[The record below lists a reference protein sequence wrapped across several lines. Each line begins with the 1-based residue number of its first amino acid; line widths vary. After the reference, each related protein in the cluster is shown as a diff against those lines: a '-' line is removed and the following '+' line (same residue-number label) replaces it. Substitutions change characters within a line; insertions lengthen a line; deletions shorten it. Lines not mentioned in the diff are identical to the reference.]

1 MAIIGRYR
9 EKALFNKLLES
20 DKSSFVAM
28 YGRRRI
34 GKTYLIRSYFENFT
48 FHYTGVVDV
57 DTKQQLERFHKA
69 LCEYGKSDTPMPK
82 TWFEAFD
89 YLKDIIAQSRKKK
102 KVVFIDEMP
111 WMNTPRSKFMP
122 ALEHF
127 WNHWASQR
135 TDLIFLVCGSAS
147 SWIVKKL
154 FNSRGG
160 LHNRVTH
167 KIHLKPFTLAET
179 EEFFENRKFVLN
191 QYQIVKAYM
200 VFGGV
205 PFYLEQMEREK
216 SIDQNIDNLL
226 FNRDGALVNE
236 FSNLYEALYTNPQNY
251 IEIIKALSTKNKG
264 LSRYE
269 LLDLLK
275 LKSGGT
281 LSTLLEDLEL
291 SGFIRKYHSIGK
303 KQRNVLYQLTDAYS
317 LFYFNFLE
325 KKPLVSNDW
334 LNALDSPKNRSW
346 SGYAFEMV
354 CLQHTDQIKHALGIS
369 GIQTHVYAW
378 QTHHEKKNIQIDLL
392 IDRKDQTINLF
403 EIKYSSETYT
413 ITTKYLNELLEKV
426 ALFKHYSKTKKAV
439 HLSMMTTYGLT
450 KNEHSGMMLNDLNLK
465 HLFASLE

>member
-1 MAIIGRYR
+1 MNIVGRYR
-9 EKALFNKLLES
+9 EKALFNKLLEAES
-20 DKSSFVAM
+20 SSFVAM

-34 GKTYLIRSYFENFT
+34 GKTYLIKSFFENFT
-48 FHYTGVVDV
+48 FHFTGVANIN
-57 DTKQQLERFHKA
+57 TKEQLEVFHTSLVQYSNK
-69 LCEYGKSDTPMPK
+69 EVEMPSN
-82 TWFEAFD
+82 WFAAFER
-89 YLKDIIAQSRKKK
+89 LKDIISQSRKKK

-111 WMNTPRSKFMP
+111 WMNTPRSNFLS

-135 TDLIFLVCGSAS
+135 TDLVFLVCGSAS

-154 FNSRGG
+154 FNNKGG

-179 EEFFENRKFVLN
+179 EEFFQSRKFVLN
-191 QYQIVKAYM
+191 RHQIVKAYM

-205 PFYLEQMEREK
+205 PFYLEQMQKEK
-216 SIDQNIDNLL
+216 SIDQNIDDLL

-236 FSNLYEALYTNPQNY
+236 FSNLYEALYTNPVNY
-251 IEIIKALSTKNKG
+251 INIIKALSTKNKG

-269 LLDLLK
+269 LLKLLK
-275 LKSGGT
+275 IKSGGT

-291 SGFIRKYHSIGK
+291 SGFIRKYYTIGK
-303 KQRNVLYQLTDAYS
+303 KQRDVLYQLMDAYS

-325 KKPLVSNDW
+325 KKNIAANDW
-334 LNALDSPKNRSW
+334 ITALDSPKMRSW

-378 QTHHEKKNIQIDLL
+378 QTHHESKNIQIDLL

-403 EIKYSSETYT
+403 EIKFSSETYT
-413 ITTKYLNELLEKV
+413 ITTKYLNDLLQKV
-426 ALFKHYSKTKKAV
+426 ALFKHYTKTKKAV
-439 HLSMMTTYGLT
+439 HLSMITTYGLT
-450 KNEHSGMMLNDLNLK
+450 KNEHSGMMLNDLNMNQ
-465 HLFASLE
+465 LFVKPL